1 MSKLAKAL
9 QKMGLVQV
17 EDVPLQDELP
27 IVEVPAIEAAPT
39 PEAVLPIEQCEIDEA
54 ISFEQIYAEA
64 GVPASPYPAEKLLK
78 LLEGLQTMPP
88 DLRKTTVS
96 AIDAADDAWSI
107 EDPVL
112 DAQRKIQVL
121 RDAQASASHKAMSVE
136 SHGKE
141 RLAQI
146 ERRKQDAV
154 GSVRQQIAEL
164 EALMERELQKATEAA
179 AAVTADI
186 RATADASI
194 RSRRQMDAEISRL
207 QVLVATF
214 SSAGTGDKPQS

>member
-17 EDVPLQDELP
+17 EELPLQDELP
-27 IVEVPAIEAAPT
+27 IVEVPAIEATPA
-39 PEAVLPIEQCEIDEA
+39 PEAVLPIEQCTIDEA
-54 ISFEQIYAEA
+54 ISFEQIYADA
-64 GVPASPYPAEKLLK
+64 GVPTSPYPAEKLLK
-78 LLEGLQTMPP
+78 LLEGLQAMQP

-107 EDPVL
+107 EDPVR
-112 DAQRKIQVL
+112 DAQRKIQAL
-121 RDAQASASHKAMSVE
+121 RDAQASASHKATSVE

-146 ERRKQDAV
+146 ERRKHDAV

-164 EALMERELQKATEAA
+164 EALMERELQKAAEAA
-179 AAVTADI
+179 AAVTAEI

-194 RSRRQMDAEISRL
+194 RARRQMDAEISRL
-207 QVLVATF
+207 QSLVATF
-214 SSAGTGDKPQS
+214 ASQGASDAPQT